1 MLVTFAVVTVVAAAA
16 MLVESH
22 GGVRRAPDPT
32 TAGGPALT
40 GAVAVATRTATP
52 GARPLR
58 VVAGCGAAVGFLTGF
73 LGVGGGFLVLPVL
86 VIALRMP
93 LPAAVGTS
101 LLIMVGNSASALVSR
116 IGDLDV
122 DWTVVVPFT
131 LASVV
136 GTLLGRRLADRLP
149 GAALT
154 RIFAL
159 LLLLRGNLRGRRE
172 PADRIAGHT
181 LTSTATGTPTV
192 APPTTT
198 AASTPNASRPT
209 STWCWRSTT
218 G

>member
-1 MLVTFAVVTVVAAAA
+1 MRRSA
-16 MLVESH
+16 
-22 GGVRRAPDPT
+22 GPRRAADPAIRSGRDT
-32 TAGGPALT
+32 GTAL
-40 GAVAVATRTATP
+40 AV
-52 GARPLR
+52 RPTVGRRRVLVR
-58 VVAGCGAAVGFLTGF
+58 VGVVAGCGAAVGFLTGF

-159 LLLLRGNLRGRRE
+159 MLLLVGIFVGAESL
-172 PADRIAGHT
+172 
-181 LTSTATGTPTV
+181 LTG
-192 APPTTT
+192 
-198 AASTPNASRPT
+198 
-209 STWCWRSTT
+209 
-218 G
+218 